1 MYRFFTNIYELM
13 IMPVKA
19 TSNSINNMLT
29 FGSSIIIVPYNSI
42 NNVITKQDIQDDV
55 PNMVPNS
62 RRFFMITIV
71 SIEDINK
78 LRIRKKYAKYLL
90 FLAHLSAMSD
100 LRAALLGGFVFK
112 DYARVTDFQRISH
125 AANEIAVRER
135 KT

>member
-1 MYRFFTNIYELM
+1 M

-42 NNVITKQDIQDDV
+42 NNVITKQDIHDDV

-62 RRFFMITIV
+62 RKFLMMIIA

-90 FLAHLSAMSD
+90 F
-100 LRAALLGGFVFK
+100 
-112 DYARVTDFQRISH
+112 
-125 AANEIAVRER
+125 
-135 KT
+135 

>member
-1 MYRFFTNIYELM
+1 MTITYELM

-29 FGSSIIIVPYNSI
+29 FGSSIIIVPYNSV
-42 NNVITKQDIQDDV
+42 NNVITKHDMHDDV

-62 RRFFMITIV
+62 RKFFMMIIA

-90 FLAHLSAMSD
+90 F
-100 LRAALLGGFVFK
+100 
-112 DYARVTDFQRISH
+112 
-125 AANEIAVRER
+125 
-135 KT
+135 

>member
-1 MYRFFTNIYELM
+1 M

-29 FGSSIIIVPYNSI
+29 FGSSIIIVPYNRV
-42 NNVITKQDIQDDV
+42 NNVITKQDIHDDV

-62 RRFFMITIV
+62 RKLLMMIIA

-90 FLAHLSAMSD
+90 L
-100 LRAALLGGFVFK
+100 
-112 DYARVTDFQRISH
+112 
-125 AANEIAVRER
+125 
-135 KT
+135 

>member
-1 MYRFFTNIYELM
+1 MDLVYRFLTITYELM

-29 FGSSIIIVPYNSI
+29 FGSSIIIVPYNRV
-42 NNVITKQDIQDDV
+42 NNVITKQDIHDDV

-62 RRFFMITIV
+62 RKLLMMIIA

-90 FLAHLSAMSD
+90 L
-100 LRAALLGGFVFK
+100 
-112 DYARVTDFQRISH
+112 
-125 AANEIAVRER
+125 
-135 KT
+135 